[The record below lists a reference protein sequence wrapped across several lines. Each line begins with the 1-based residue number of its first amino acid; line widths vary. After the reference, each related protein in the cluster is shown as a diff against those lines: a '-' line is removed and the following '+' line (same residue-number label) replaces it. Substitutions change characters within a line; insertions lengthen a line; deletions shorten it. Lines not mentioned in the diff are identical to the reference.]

1 MDIILIL
8 KATFAGVVLGALFEK
23 IRLPLPAPP
32 VFAGVMGVLG
42 VLLGG
47 KLVELFM

>member
-1 MDIILIL
+1 MELILIL
-8 KATFAGVVLGALFEK
+8 KATFAGTILGAIFQK
-23 IRLPLPAPP
+23 VKLPLPAPG

-47 KLVELFM
+47 KLAEMFV